1 MKNDSENART
11 DDRWLQ
17 AASRLPGEIRPERD
31 LWPDIEARLR
41 SEASTRRRRR
51 GWRLAASAAAA
62 MVLVTVSSLITLW
75 VTERPGDLPVSR
87 VQTPSGVVRQA
98 GGIAADAT
106 FGPDY
111 LMGPKYEKA
120 RQQLSR
126 ELETQ
131 LDTLPAETRDV
142 VEKNLAQLRQALA
155 EINGALAD
163 DPGNVLLQQ
172 LLMAAYQDEL
182 SVLMEVNRMAR
193 SLPTRKEI

>member
-1 MKNDSENART
+1 MKNDSEKART

-31 LWPDIEARLR
+31 LWPGIEARLR
-41 SEASTRRRRR
+41 SEASPRRRR
-51 GWRLAASAAAA
+51 GWRFAATAAAA
-62 MVLVTVSSLITLW
+62 MLLVTMSSLITLW
-75 VTERPGDLPVSR
+75 VTDRPENLPVSP
-87 VQTPSGVVRQA
+87 VQTPAGAVRPA
-98 GGIAADAT
+98 GGIAVNAT

-111 LMGPKYEKA
+111 LLGPKYEKA

-131 LDTLPAETRDV
+131 LDTLPAETREV

>member
-1 MKNDSENART
+1 MT
-11 DDRWLQ
+11 D
-17 AASRLPGEIRPERD
+17 RPEN
-31 LWPDIEARLR
+31 PP
-41 SEASTRRRRR
+41 
-51 GWRLAASAAAA
+51 
-62 MVLVTVSSLITLW
+62 VT
-75 VTERPGDLPVSR
+75 R
-87 VQTPSGVVRQA
+87 VQTPAGAVRPA
-98 GGIAADAT
+98 GGIGPDAT

-111 LMGPKYEKA
+111 LLGPKYEKA

-126 ELETQ
+126 ELEVQ

-142 VEKNLAQLRQALA
+142 VEKNLAQLRQALS

>member
-1 MKNDSENART
+1 MKKNREQRGT
-11 DDRWLQ
+11 DERWLQ
-17 AASRLPGEIRPERD
+17 AASRLPGEIQPERD

-41 SEASTRRRRR
+41 SEATTRSRRR
-51 GWRLAASAAAA
+51 GWRLATTAAAA
-62 MVLVTVSSLITLW
+62 IVLVTMSSLITLW
-75 VTERPGDLPVSR
+75 VTDRPENLPVSP
-87 VQTPSGVVRQA
+87 VQTPAGGVRPA
-98 GGIAADAT
+98 GGIAVNAT

-111 LMGPKYEKA
+111 LLGPKYEKA

-131 LDTLPAETRDV
+131 LDTLPAETRNV

-155 EINGALAD
+155 EINSALAD